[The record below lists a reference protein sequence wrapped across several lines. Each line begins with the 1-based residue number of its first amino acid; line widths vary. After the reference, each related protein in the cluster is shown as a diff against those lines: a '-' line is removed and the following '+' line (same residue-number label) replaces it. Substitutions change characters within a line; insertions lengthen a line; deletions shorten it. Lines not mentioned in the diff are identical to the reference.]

1 MPTLTHGRVLFYIV
15 IYIYSNTIHVFNKY
29 PIFANLFDLS
39 RMTQIELSDLGFFYE
54 TSLKTSF
61 CFKKNHHFK
70 SIQLL

>member
-1 MPTLTHGRVLFYIV
+1 MPNIIH
-15 IYIYSNTIHVFNKY
+15 SNTIHVFKQVGY

-39 RMTQIELSDLGFFYE
+39 RNMTQIQLSDLGFFYE

-61 CFKKNHHFK
+61 CFKKNQHFK